1 MSDCLAFGGMPE
13 RLSARATIVAVLVAA
28 FLAIQLVVPATAL
41 FGPRPARFA
50 WHMYSALP
58 EVPRAWT
65 VGADGDEQPVDL
77 GSLFAVQRAEIDYA
91 AVLRAGLCD
100 ATGAAAVKIQLTD
113 TAPSELIECR

>member
-1 MSDCLAFGGMPE
+1 MPD
-13 RLSARATIVAVLVAA
+13 RLTARAALTSLLVAA
-28 FLAIQLVVPATAL
+28 FLAAQLVVPVTAL

-58 EVPRAWT
+58 QLPHAWT
-65 VGADGDEQPVDL
+65 VSADGIEQPVDL

-100 ATGAAAVKIQLTD
+100 ATGAPAVKIQAAD
-113 TAPSELIECR
+113 AAQQELIECR